1 MSKPIFIYSDEL
13 QKYHFHSNH
22 PFNQKRLLLTLD
34 LLETMNAIKPTQ
46 IISPRYATEDELLL
60 FHTKE
65 YIEAV
70 KLASKGTKNIDFQ
83 SFGLDT
89 EDVPIFNNMHQASSY
104 LVGGTLVAAEAVLT
118 NQTKCAVF
126 LGGGLHHGHY
136 NRASGFCVYNDIAV
150 AIKYIQK
157 HYKARV
163 LYIDT
168 DAHHGDGVQ
177 WAFYD
182 DNSVCT
188 YSIHETGRYL
198 FPGTGNVA
206 EKGTGEGYGY
216 SFNIPLDA
224 FTEDESF
231 IESFETSIRTV
242 AEYFKPDIIIS
253 QNGADAHYLD
263 PLTHLSATMNIYKT
277 IPTIIKE
284 IAEQYCDG
292 KMIVLGGGGYDIYRV
307 VPRAWSILWLV
318 LNDLNLTDEFLP
330 IEWIQ
335 KWQREID
342 YDLPTTWFDSQPT
355 YNPIPRK
362 ADITEKNK
370 QAVRKAIQSIRNS
383 NNFSPIN

>member
-1 MSKPIFIYSDEL
+1 MSKPIFIYSNEL
-13 QKYHFHSNH
+13 QNYYFHSNH

-34 LLETMNAIKPTQ
+34 LLEKIQAIEPQQ
-46 IISPRYATEDELLL
+46 IISPRYATDEELLL

-65 YIEAV
+65 YIDAV
-70 KLASKGTKNIDFQ
+70 KKASQGVKDINYQT
-83 SFGLDT
+83 FGLDT
-89 EDVPIFNNMHQASSY
+89 EDVPIFNNMHEASSY
-104 LVGGTLVAAEAVLT
+104 LVGGTLVAVDSIFS

-126 LGGGLHHGHY
+126 LGGGLHHGHQ

-157 HYKARV
+157 KYKAKV

-206 EKGTGEGYGY
+206 ERGTGEGYGY
-216 SFNIPLDA
+216 AFNIPLDA

-231 IESFETSIRTV
+231 IDSFETSIRAV
-242 AEYFKPDIIIS
+242 AEFFKPDIIIS
-253 QNGADAHYLD
+253 QNGADSHYLD

-277 IPTIIKE
+277 IPTVVKE
-284 IAEQYCDG
+284 LATQYCEG

-307 VPRAWSILWLV
+307 VPRAWSLLWLV
-318 LNDLNLTDEFLP
+318 LNNINLTDDFLP
-330 IEWIQ
+330 VEWIQ
-335 KWQREID
+335 KWQSEVD
-342 YDLPTTWFDSQPT
+342 YTLPSTWFDLNPS

-362 ADITEKNK
+362 NEITEKNK
-370 QAVRKAIQSIRNS
+370 QAVRKAIQQIRNS
-383 NNFSPIN
+383 NSYFSIN